1 MLKNYLKIALRYF
14 VRHKGYSVLNVM
26 GLAVGMACCLLIAAY
41 VQDELQYDRMHT
53 AAARIFRVTFQLEG
67 FDESAN
73 GPAPLVPALA
83 AQYPEIQSS
92 VRVFKHWF
100 APLIANGEQ
109 GFIEERVFFADSAFL
124 SIFSFPLLAGD
135 RATALQQPNSVL
147 LTTSMARKYFGAE
160 DPIGKQLRLNTE
172 IALTVTGVLA
182 EFPHASHLH
191 PDFVVSFAT
200 LSSIFGP
207 PILNGYGMNAFKTYV
222 LLRESAS
229 APELNAKIARFIP
242 ERINPNRKAVL
253 RLQPLA
259 DIHLRSQ
266 LSGEFEANSDI
277 RYVYILSAIAF
288 LILIIATINYTNLAT
303 AQSASRAKEVGIR
316 KVTGAHRKAIIFQ
329 FIGESF
335 VNVAVALILSLGL
348 AELATPFVNTLSG
361 KALSVLAFVNGWNL
375 PLILGLAIMLSV
387 IAGSY
392 PALFISRFQ
401 PAAVLKGMSDK
412 GMRLSRLRQ
421 GLVVLQFSAAAVM
434 AIGAMV
440 VYNQLEYVKS
450 TKLGFQK
457 EQVLVVRV
465 KDGAITNNPNALR
478 TELLRLPKVENVA
491 WANAM
496 PGKGHAGDRMRWEG
510 STDEQ
515 FFTTSV
521 NWVDENFLTTL
532 DLKLAAG
539 RNFFNPADFGNEKG
553 VILNEEAVRA
563 IGWASPEQALGK
575 AIFGAGTEPGNHRVI
590 GVAKDFHFESLHQ
603 KITPLVLFPQATA
616 AYLLIRVA
624 PQNLQQ
630 TIADL
635 KAAWNRFAAEQTFAY
650 SFLDDDFD
658 SLYRAEERWSALI
671 GAGAMLA
678 LLTACLGLFGLAS
691 LLVEQKTKEVGIR
704 KVLGA
709 SVPGIILLLSKQF
722 LKLVALANIIA
733 WPIAYA
739 MATLW
744 LEDFAYR
751 VEPGVA
757 LFLLSG
763 IATSLIAFVTVSYQA
778 IKTATANPIEALRYE

>member
-1 MLKNYLKIALRYF
+1 MLKNHLKLALRYF
-14 VRHKGYSVLNVM
+14 VRHKGYSILNVM

-41 VQDELQYDRMHT
+41 VQDELQYDRMHV
-53 AAARIFRVTFQLEG
+53 AADRIFRVTFQLEG
-67 FDESAN
+67 FDESTN
-73 GPAPLVPALA
+73 NPAPLGPALA
-83 AQYPEIQSS
+83 AQFPEIQSS
-92 VRVFKHWF
+92 VRLFKHWF

-109 GFIEERVFFADSAFL
+109 GFIEERVFFADTAFL
-124 SIFSFPLLAGD
+124 SVFSFPLAAGD

-147 LTTSMARKYFGAE
+147 LTASSAQKYFGAE
-160 DPIGKQLRLNTE
+160 DPMGKQLRLNTD

-182 EFPHASHLH
+182 DIPPTSHLH
-191 PDFVVSFAT
+191 PDFVVTFAT

-207 PILNGYGMNAFKTYV
+207 QILNGYGMNAFKIYV
-222 LLRESAS
+222 LLREAAA

-242 ERINPNRKAVL
+242 ERINPDRKALL
-253 RLQPLA
+253 RLQPLN
-259 DIHLRSQ
+259 DIHLGSR

-288 LILIIATINYTNLAT
+288 LILIIAAINYTNLAI
-303 AQSASRAKEVGIR
+303 AQSAGRAKEVGIR
-316 KVTGAHRKAIIFQ
+316 KVTGAHRKALVLQ

-348 AELATPFVNTLSG
+348 AELATPLVNALSG
-361 KALSVLAFVNGWNL
+361 KALSVLALVSGWNL
-375 PLILGLAIMLSV
+375 ALLAGLAIMLSV

-392 PALFISRFQ
+392 PALLISRFQ

-412 GMRLSRLRQ
+412 GVKLSRLRQ

-440 VYNQLEYVKS
+440 VYNQLEYVKT

-465 KDGAITNNPNALR
+465 KDGAITSNPNALH
-478 TELLRLPKVENVA
+478 TELLRLPKVESVA

-521 NWVDENFLTTL
+521 SWVDENFLTTL

-539 RNFFNPADFGNEKG
+539 GNFSSPADFGDDKIAIINEA
-553 VILNEEAVRA
+553 AVRA
-563 IGWASPEQALGK
+563 IGWASPEAALGK
-575 AIFGAGTEPGNHRVI
+575 TLFDAGTASGRPRIVGVI
-590 GVAKDFHFESLHQ
+590 KDFHFESLHQ

-616 AYLLIRVA
+616 AYLLVRVA
-624 PQNLQQ
+624 PQKLQQ

-635 KAAWNRFAAEQTFAY
+635 KTTWDRFAAEQTFAY

-691 LLVEQKTKEVGIR
+691 FLVEQKTKEVGIR

-722 LKLVALANIIA
+722 LKLVALANVIA

-751 VEPGVA
+751 IEPGAV

-778 IKTATANPIEALRYE
+778 LKTARANPVEALRYE

>member
-1 MLKNYLKIALRYF
+1 MH
-14 VRHKGYSVLNVM
+14 V
-26 GLAVGMACCLLIAAY
+26 AA
-41 VQDELQYDRMHT
+41 D
-53 AAARIFRVTFQLEG
+53 RIFRVTFQLEG
-67 FDESAN
+67 FDESTN
-73 GPAPLVPALA
+73 NPAPLGPALA
-83 AQYPEIQSS
+83 AQFPEIQSS
-92 VRVFKHWF
+92 VRLFKHWF

-109 GFIEERVFFADSAFL
+109 GFIEERVFFADTAFL
-124 SIFSFPLLAGD
+124 SVFSFPLAAGN

-147 LTTSMARKYFGAE
+147 LTASSAQKYFGAE
-160 DPIGKQLRLNTE
+160 DPMGKQLRLNTD

-182 EFPHASHLH
+182 DIPPTSHLH
-191 PDFVVSFAT
+191 PDFVVTFAT

-207 PILNGYGMNAFKTYV
+207 QILNGYGMNAFKIYV
-222 LLRESAS
+222 LLREAAA
-229 APELNAKIARFIP
+229 APELSAKIARFIP
-242 ERINPNRKAVL
+242 ERINPDRKALL
-253 RLQPLA
+253 RLQPLN
-259 DIHLRSQ
+259 DIHLGSQ

-288 LILIIATINYTNLAT
+288 LILIIAAINYTNLAI
-303 AQSASRAKEVGIR
+303 AQSAGRAKEVGIR
-316 KVTGAHRKAIIFQ
+316 KVTGAHRKALILQ

-335 VNVAVALILSLGL
+335 VNVAVASILSLGL
-348 AELATPFVNTLSG
+348 AELATPLVNSLSG
-361 KALSVLAFVNGWNL
+361 KELSVLAFVSGSNL
-375 PLILGLAIMLSV
+375 ALIFGLAIMLSV

-392 PALFISRFQ
+392 PALFISRLQ

-412 GMRLSRLRQ
+412 GVRLSRLRQ

-440 VYNQLEYVKS
+440 VYNQLEFVKT

-465 KDGAITNNPNALR
+465 KDGAITSNPNALR
-478 TELLRLPKVENVA
+478 TELLRLPKVESVA

-521 NWVDENFLTTL
+521 SWVDENFLTTL

-539 RNFFNPADFGNEKG
+539 RNFSSPADFGDEKIAIINEA
-553 VILNEEAVRA
+553 AVRA
-563 IGWASPEQALGK
+563 IGWASPEEALGK
-575 AIFGAGTEPGNHRVI
+575 TLFDAGTASGRQRIVGVI
-590 GVAKDFHFESLHQ
+590 KDFHFESLHQ

-630 TIADL
+630 TLADL
-635 KAAWNRFAAEQTFAY
+635 KETWERFAAEQTFAY

-722 LKLVALANIIA
+722 LKLVALANVIA

-739 MATLW
+739 IASLW

-763 IATSLIAFVTVSYQA
+763 IATALIAFVTVSYQA
-778 IKTATANPIEALRYE
+778 LKTATANPVEALRYE